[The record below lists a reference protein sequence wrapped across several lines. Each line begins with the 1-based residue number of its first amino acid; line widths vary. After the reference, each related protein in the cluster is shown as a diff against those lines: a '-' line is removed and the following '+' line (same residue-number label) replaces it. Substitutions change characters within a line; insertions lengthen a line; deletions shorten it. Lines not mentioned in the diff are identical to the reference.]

1 MSTHLHR
8 PASRFRLGVVYS
20 ALGVATLVLLWRVV
34 DLHVFH
40 KEFLQDQGDARYLRV
55 VPIPAHRGMITDRH
69 GEPLA
74 ISTPVDSVWVQP
86 ATFIA
91 ASQDWPKLAKLLQ
104 LDLAQL
110 QRTISQRQE
119 REFVYLK
126 RHISPELAQQVMA
139 LEIPGVNLQ
148 REYHRY
154 YPTGEVTA
162 HVLGFSNIDDR
173 GQEGLELAYDEWLR
187 GVPGSQQVLKDRLGR
202 VVRHVEQLR
211 KPLPGRDL
219 TLSLDRRLQYLAY
232 RELKRAVIQHKAHSG
247 SAVILDVH
255 SGEVLAMVNQPSYN
269 PNNRGDFK
277 ASQTRNRAVT
287 DLLEPGSTVKPFTV
301 VAALESGRFR
311 STSMV
316 DTSPGQF
323 RLGKALIRDSRDY
336 GRISVA
342 TVIQKSSNVG
352 ASKIALA
359 LSDQALWKVHAR
371 LGFGNASG
379 SGFPGEAGGLLSH
392 ARHWRDI
399 EKATLAYGYGMSV
412 TPLQLARAYSVLAT
426 DGVLKPVTFLRSD
439 DVVEGQRIIAAP
451 IARQVRRMLETVVQD
466 GGTGTQAR
474 IAGYKVAGK
483 TGTVKKAIP
492 GGYSE
497 DRYISVFAGLAPAS
511 QPRLAMVVTINEPGG
526 DVYYGGEVAA
536 PVFSNV
542 MAGALRI
549 LGIAPDNVIKPPL
562 ALAALTPATTA
573 GGHP

>member
-1 MSTHLHR
+1 MSKHLHK

-20 ALGVATLVLLWRVV
+20 AVSLATLVLAWRAI

-74 ISTPVDSVWVQP
+74 ISTPVDSGWVQP
-86 ATFIA
+86 AAFTSA
-91 ASQDWPKLAKLLQ
+91 HADWPKLTKLLN

-126 RHISPELAQQVMA
+126 RHISPDLAKQVMA
-139 LEIPGVNLQ
+139 LEMPGVNLQ

-162 HVLGFSNIDDR
+162 HILGFSNVDDR
-173 GQEGLELAYDEWLR
+173 GQEGLELAYDEWLK
-187 GVPGSQQVLKDRLGR
+187 GIPGSQQVLKDRLGR
-202 VVRHVEQLR
+202 VVRHVEQIR

-232 RELKRAVIQHKAHSG
+232 RELKRAVMQHKARSG
-247 SAVILDVH
+247 SAVILDVQ

-269 PNNRGDFK
+269 PNNRDQFK

-287 DLLEPGSTVKPFTV
+287 DLLEPGSTIKPFTV
-301 VAALESGRFR
+301 VAALESGQFR

-316 DTSPGQF
+316 DTTPGLF
-323 RLGKALIRDSRDY
+323 RVGKAVIRDSRDY

-359 LSDQALWKVHAR
+359 LPDETLWKIHAR
-371 LGFGNASG
+371 LGFGNVTG

-399 EKATLAYGYGMSV
+399 EKATLAYGYGLSV
-412 TPLQLARAYSVLAT
+412 TPLQLARAYSVLAAN
-426 DGVLKPVTFLRSD
+426 GVLKPVTFLRTD
-439 DVVEGQRIIAAP
+439 ELVEGERVIGASTTQ
-451 IARQVRRMLETVVQD
+451 QVRRMLETVVQD

-483 TGTVKKAIP
+483 TGTVKKAVA

-497 DRYISVFAGLAPAS
+497 DRYISVFAGLAPVS
-511 QPRLAMVVTINEPGG
+511 QPRLAMVVTINEPHG
-526 DVYYGGEVAA
+526 DAYYGGEVAA
-536 PVFSNV
+536 PVFSKV
-542 MAGALRI
+542 MAGALRM
-549 LGIAPDNVIKPPL
+549 LGIPPDNVSPRPL
-562 ALAALTPATTA
+562 ALAALTPIA
-573 GGHP
+573 GGRP

>member
-1 MSTHLHR
+1 MSKHLHK

-20 ALGVATLVLLWRVV
+20 AVSVATLVLAWRVV

-86 ATFIA
+86 AAFSSA
-91 ASQDWPKLAKLLQ
+91 YSDWPKLAKLLD

-110 QRTISQRQE
+110 QRTVSQRQD

-126 RHISPELAQQVMA
+126 RHISPDLAKQVMA
-139 LEIPGVNLQ
+139 LELPGVNLQ

-154 YPTGEVTA
+154 YPAGEVTA
-162 HVLGFSNIDDR
+162 HVLGFSNVDDR
-173 GQEGLELAYDEWLR
+173 GQEGLELAYDDWLK
-187 GVPGSQQVLKDRLGR
+187 GIPGSQQVLKDRLGR

-211 KPLPGRDL
+211 KPLPGHDL

-232 RELKRAVIQHKAHSG
+232 RELKRAVMQHKARSG
-247 SAVILDVH
+247 SVVILDVH

-269 PNNRGDFK
+269 PNNRDHFK

-287 DLLEPGSTVKPFTV
+287 DLLEPGSSIKPFTV
-301 VAALESGRFR
+301 VAALESGQFR

-316 DTSPGQF
+316 DTTPGQF
-323 RLGKALIRDSRDY
+323 RLGKAVIRDSRNY

-359 LSDQALWKVHAR
+359 LPDEALWKVHAR
-371 LGFGNASG
+371 LGFGNPTG

-399 EKATLAYGYGMSV
+399 EKATLAYGYGLSV

-426 DGVLKPVTFLRSD
+426 DGVLKPVTFLRTD
-439 DVVEGQRIIAAP
+439 EAVEGERIIAAS
-451 IARQVRRMLETVVQD
+451 ITQQVRRMLESVVQE

-483 TGTVKKAIP
+483 TGTVKKAVA

-511 QPRLAMVVTINEPGG
+511 QPRLAMVVTINEPRG

-536 PVFSNV
+536 PVFSKV
-542 MAGALRI
+542 MAGALRM
-549 LGIAPDNVIKPPL
+549 LGVPPDNVSARPM
-562 ALAALTPATTA
+562 ALAALTPTA
-573 GGHP
+573 GGRP